1 MLGSTTTKA
10 RRPLAPA
17 VDGLSTERESAI
29 NNLSERL
36 AAAAT
41 SSDAMN
47 GRSGVADSETEFD
60 PTGAGLL
67 SPPSRKATKKPST
80 ERKSLIRSPIDA
92 QRQWCGL

>member
-29 NNLSERL
+29 KNLSDRL
-36 AAAAT
+36 AAVAT
-41 SSDAMN
+41 PSGAMN